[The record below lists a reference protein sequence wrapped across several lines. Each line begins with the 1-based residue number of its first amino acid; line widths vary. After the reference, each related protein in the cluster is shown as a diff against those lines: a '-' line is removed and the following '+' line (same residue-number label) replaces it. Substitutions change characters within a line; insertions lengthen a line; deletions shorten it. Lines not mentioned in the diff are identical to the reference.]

1 MTEVQIAG
9 SPSLQQAGIFMPTTS
24 AVAPSPTAR
33 ATQTSDDHS
42 SQSSFASL
50 HSGPAALKLS
60 TTDVSTSLRSAP
72 VPEDLT
78 PPSSNASPSREHDHR
93 QGTVKREVNGH
104 ARLAS
109 IPHSA
114 RESRSPS
121 LSGSQSEGTSGTKRT
136 ASGEVKIS
144 QQVQNTANSEKTET
158 RHERAS
164 SSLSTASTS
173 NVTEVR
179 LRVVPRTVSD

>member
-9 SPSLQQAGIFMPTTS
+9 SPSLQEAGIFMPTTS
-24 AVAPSPTAR
+24 AVARSPTAR
-33 ATQTSDDHS
+33 ATHRSDDQS
-42 SQSSFASL
+42 SQSSFTSL

-60 TTDVSTSLRSAP
+60 TTDVSPSIRPAP

-78 PPSSNASPSREHDHR
+78 PPSSNASPSREHEHR
-93 QGTVKREVNGH
+93 QGNVKTEVNGH
-104 ARLAS
+104 AHLAS
-109 IPHSA
+109 IPHSSQ
-114 RESRSPS
+114 ESRSPS
-121 LSGSQSEGTSGTKRT
+121 ASGSQSEGTSGTKRT

-144 QQVQNTANSEKTET
+144 HQVGGTTQCDKTET

-179 LRVVPRTVSD
+179 PRIFFRIVPD

>member
-1 MTEVQIAG
+1 MSG
-9 SPSLQQAGIFMPTTS
+9 SPSLQEAGICMPTTS
-24 AVAPSPTAR
+24 AVARSPTAR
-33 ATQTSDDHS
+33 ATLASDDHS

-60 TTDVSTSLRSAP
+60 TTGVSRSTRPAP

-78 PPSSNASPSREHDHR
+78 PPSSNASPSREHEHR
-93 QGTVKREVNGH
+93 QGKVKTEVNGH
-104 ARLAS
+104 AHLAS
-109 IPHSA
+109 ISHSA
-114 RESRSPS
+114 QGSRSPS
-121 LSGSQSEGTSGTKRT
+121 ASGSQSEGTSGTKRT
-136 ASGEVKIS
+136 ANGEVKIS
-144 QQVQNTANSEKTET
+144 HHVEGPTTSDKTET

-179 LRVVPRTVSD
+179 PRIFLRIVPD